1 MLLDVILQQEVL
13 EIILVVGLIIVVLGL
28 FWRIIMIGFLM
39 LFSVYVLAN
48 HQSPIPVAIK
58 PKEQIVKTEIVKIQ
72 TPPPI
77 VDSKRSEY
85 VSDCVSYGFE
95 KSWCEDNWDDKK

>member
-13 EIILVVGLIIVVLGL
+13 EIILVVGLIVVVLGL
-28 FWRIIMIGFLM
+28 FWRIILIGFLM

-85 VSDCVSYGFE
+85 VSDCISYGFE
-95 KSWCEDNWDDKK
+95 KLWCENNWDGKN